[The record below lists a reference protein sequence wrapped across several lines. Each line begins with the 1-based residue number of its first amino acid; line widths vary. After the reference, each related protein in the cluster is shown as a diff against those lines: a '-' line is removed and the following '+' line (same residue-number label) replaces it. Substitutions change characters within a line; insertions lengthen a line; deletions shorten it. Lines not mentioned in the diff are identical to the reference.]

1 MQICAF
7 PGRQWLL
14 ATCKQVVDSLVIR
27 MLDRGTT
34 DDRKIYKQKG
44 KGENLSYILWTCVT
58 GGGAQ
63 SHKSR
68 VYNFTYKKCILV
80 FLLVSTTI
88 KCVFMCILA
97 MAD

>member
-58 GGGAQ
+58 GGGG
-63 SHKSR
+63 SHTSPE
-68 VYNFTYKKCILV
+68 YIILRIRNV
-80 FLLVSTTI
+80 FW
-88 KCVFMCILA
+88 CFC
-97 MAD
+97 